1 MNNELYLRES
11 IKAFDKET
19 QDIILLS
26 LGLDTNVRIPT
37 ILIAKKYNYSTEKV
51 RRIIK
56 KLFTIKL
63 FNNQTIDS
71 IINEINK
78 ERISNN
84 QNLIIDYK
92 AYELI
97 NSIHELKR
105 LPKKKENNNGIIE
118 KYCFD
123 NTEQASH
130 YNVLRKE
137 YLKIVVKIKKG
148 EFVTERERCL
158 LRDYLEIKKILEL
171 YSKRTQLIESI
182 NELRRVPKNSITH
195 NFSEKSF
202 YDGSDQGYY
211 YFRLRSKINKILQKI
226 YNQEKLLEYEEEYL
240 DDYFAISE
248 TLDNYSKK
256 KEFIQMLKD
265 GIIIPTQTY
274 KNHSSVRFSNGQDPN
289 NYYRQLILDWKKIQ
303 GKLDNNEFLKLS
315 EIEQVQEYIE
325 VRKVIDDGNKI
336 EQLINFINQTR
347 NLPLKKYEST
357 FQDGTDQHSFY
368 IAMRRKINKIKKKQ
382 KNNIQLTDNEIK
394 TLEDYKRIMAAYHKY
409 SKRTQLIKTIHEL
422 KRAPKLSEQN
432 NNKSERVFED
442 GTDQANYYFYLRR
455 KMISISKKID
465 NQEELSLDDEET
477 LEDYQIIKETLD
489 LYSRKTQFIET
500 LHKNKKIPKQ
510 TKKGENET
518 FIDGSNQAQYYHYLK
533 SEMARIEKKIKQGE
547 TLSFADKER
556 LEEIK
561 EVEEVVNLYSKKSKF
576 INYINTIKRRPM
588 YINEHEQMKY
598 YKNLEKTTSK
608 LLLKQNKGIILTPS
622 ERIKL
627 RDFQE
632 IENVISFY
640 TNTQEE
646 NIKLILDFC
655 KNNNIDISINKELI
669 NKPFYELYVKICFLK
684 DNNIPITDKDGFIN
698 PIMYQ
703 SEINMQ
709 SVYNTT
715 LDELVNRYI
724 DGHVNSTNIGLEYK
738 KM

>member
-1 MNNELYLRES
+1 
-11 IKAFDKET
+11 
-19 QDIILLS
+19 
-26 LGLDTNVRIPT
+26 
-37 ILIAKKYNYSTEKV
+37 
-51 RRIIK
+51 
-56 KLFTIKL
+56 
-63 FNNQTIDS
+63 
-71 IINEINK
+71 
-78 ERISNN
+78 
-84 QNLIIDYK
+84 
-92 AYELI
+92 
-97 NSIHELKR
+97 
-105 LPKKKENNNGIIE
+105 
-118 KYCFD
+118 
-123 NTEQASH
+123 
-130 YNVLRKE
+130 
-137 YLKIVVKIKKG
+137 
-148 EFVTERERCL
+148 
-158 LRDYLEIKKILEL
+158 
-171 YSKRTQLIESI
+171 
-182 NELRRVPKNSITH
+182 
-195 NFSEKSF
+195 
-202 YDGSDQGYY
+202 
-211 YFRLRSKINKILQKI
+211 
-226 YNQEKLLEYEEEYL
+226 
-240 DDYFAISE
+240 
-248 TLDNYSKK
+248 
-256 KEFIQMLKD
+256 
-265 GIIIPTQTY
+265 
-274 KNHSSVRFSNGQDPN
+274 
-289 NYYRQLILDWKKIQ
+289 
-303 GKLDNNEFLKLS
+303 
-315 EIEQVQEYIE
+315 
-325 VRKVIDDGNKI
+325 
-336 EQLINFINQTR
+336 
-347 NLPLKKYEST
+347 
-357 FQDGTDQHSFY
+357 
-368 IAMRRKINKIKKKQ
+368 
-382 KNNIQLTDNEIK
+382 
-394 TLEDYKRIMAAYHKY
+394 MAAYHKY

-518 FIDGSNQAQYYHYLK
+518 FIDGSNQTQYYHYLK

-576 INYINTIKRRPM
+576 INYINTIKKRPM

-724 DGHVNSTNIGLEYK
+724 DGHVNSTNIGFEYK